1 MFEKA
6 RMGNDVMLKVLNKPG
21 ELTSEEFTVIKSH
34 PVEGHKLL
42 LDGADVDAIVLDSCL
57 HHHEKTD
64 GSSCPDGLKGGGIS
78 LFIKT
83 SNPAA
88 GHCFIPSGK

>member
-1 MFEKA
+1 MFEEA
-6 RMGNDVMLKVLNKPG
+6 RMGNAVMLEVLNKPG
-21 ELTSEEFTVIKSH
+21 ELTSEEFAVIKSH

-42 LDGADVDAIVLDSCL
+42 LDGADVDAIVLGVCL

-64 GSSCPDGLKGGGIS
+64 GSGYPDGLKGGGIS
-78 LFIKT
+78 LFTKT

-88 GHCFIPSGK
+88 GH